1 MSASA
6 SHGTLDQNK
15 TQHPEKNR
23 NQVSSE
29 RSRTLLTLNMKEYES
44 LFWFVLDP
52 RQEVCSVGGVVGQPG
67 HYAIIS
73 CLRSLTMATGS
84 SSSHSTVLIAT
95 SQHHTWADYMKYI
108 NQIN

>member
-44 LFWFVLDP
+44 LF
-52 RQEVCSVGGVVGQPG
+52 
-67 HYAIIS
+67 
-73 CLRSLTMATGS
+73 
-84 SSSHSTVLIAT
+84 
-95 SQHHTWADYMKYI
+95 
-108 NQIN
+108 